1 MILKF
6 SLKFRQERAN
16 TLKRL
21 LSLFFTGLLLL
32 GALCGCSAPAKQE
45 EGLSVV
51 ATIFPQYDF
60 ARQVMG
66 NADHLTMLLRPGQE
80 VHSYEPTP
88 QDILAIQNCDL
99 FLYVGGESD
108 AWIEDVLEGMDTSH
122 MVILSLMD
130 LVDPLEEDTE
140 NVLENPEEHDHQEE
154 GTHLHQDEYDE
165 HVWTS
170 PKNAMLIT
178 QAICDALCDIDPDH
192 ADTYQQNTSAYLGQL
207 EQLDQDF
214 RQVIGSANRD
224 TLIFGDRFP
233 LLYFVREYGL
243 NYYAAFPGCASET
256 EPSAATVA
264 RLIDLVRQEQ
274 VPVVYQIELS
284 NGNIA
289 RCIADST
296 GARVETFYTCH
307 NITRDDFE
315 AGETYLSLMQRNVNS
330 LKEALN

>member
-1 MILKF
+1 MILKRLF
-6 SLKFRQERAN
+6 SL
-16 TLKRL
+16 L
-21 LSLFFTGLLLL
+21 LAGMMLL
-32 GALCGCSAPAKQE
+32 GGLSGCSAPAEQE

-66 NADHLTMLLRPGQE
+66 GDDNLTMLLRPGQE

-88 QDILAIQNCDL
+88 QDIIAIQNCDL
-99 FLYVGGESD
+99 FIYVGGESD
-108 AWIEDVLEGMDTSH
+108 AWIEDVLDGMDTSN

-130 LVDPLEEDTE
+130 VVDPLEEDTE
-140 NVLENPEEHDHQEE
+140 NVLENPEEHDHQED
-154 GTHLHQDEYDE
+154 GTHLHEEEYDE

-178 QAICDALCDIDPDH
+178 QAICDALCEIDPDNAGQYQANT
-192 ADTYQQNTSAYLGQL
+192 ADYLTQL
-207 EQLDQDF
+207 EELDAAF
-214 RQVIGSANRD
+214 REVIGDAQRD
-224 TLIFGDRFP
+224 TLFFGDRFP

-243 NYYAAFPGCASET
+243 NYYAAFPGCASDT

-264 RLIDLVRQEQ
+264 KLIDLVREEAA
-274 VPVVYQIELS
+274 PVVYQIELS

-289 RCIADST
+289 RSIADSS

-307 NITRDDFE
+307 NITADDFN
-315 AGETYLSLMQRNVNS
+315 AGETYLSLMQRNVDS

>member
-1 MILKF
+1 M
-6 SLKFRQERAN
+6 
-16 TLKRL
+16 KRL
-21 LSLFFTGLLLL
+21 LSLLLAGVLLL
-32 GALCGCSAPAKQE
+32 GTLCGCSVPAKQE

-66 NADHLTMLLRPGQE
+66 SSDDLTMLLRPGQE

-88 QDILAIQNCDL
+88 QDIIAIQNCDL
-99 FLYVGGESD
+99 FIYVGGESD

-130 LVDPLEEDTE
+130 LVDPLEEDTDS
-140 NVLENPEEHDHQEE
+140 VLENPEEHSHEDGEA
-154 GTHLHQDEYDE
+154 THLHEEEYDE

-178 QAICDALCDIDPDH
+178 QAICDALCDIDPSN
-192 ADTYQQNTSAYLGQL
+192 AQIYRQNTAAYLEQL
-207 EQLDQDF
+207 EELDQDF
-214 RQVIGSANRD
+214 REVIGSASRD

-264 RLIDLVRQEQ
+264 RLIDLVREEQ

-289 RCIADST
+289 RSIADSS
-296 GARVETFYTCH
+296 GAKVETFYTCH
-307 NITRDDFE
+307 NIARDDFN
-315 AGETYLSLMQRNVNS
+315 AGETYLSLMERNVNS

>member
-1 MILKF
+1 M
-6 SLKFRQERAN
+6 
-16 TLKRL
+16 KRL
-21 LSLFFTGLLLL
+21 LSLLLVGVLLL
-32 GALCGCSAPAKQE
+32 GALCGCSVPAKQE

-51 ATIFPQYDF
+51 ATIFPQYDI

-66 NADHLTMLLRPGQE
+66 SSDDLTMLLRPGQE

-88 QDILAIQNCDL
+88 QDIIAIQNCDL
-99 FLYVGGESD
+99 FIYVGGESD

-130 LVDPLEEDTE
+130 LVDPLEEDTDS
-140 NVLENPEEHDHQEE
+140 VLENPEEHSHEDGEA
-154 GTHLHQDEYDE
+154 THLHEEEYDE

-178 QAICDALCDIDPDH
+178 QAICDALCDIDPSN
-192 ADTYQQNTSAYLGQL
+192 AQIYRQNTAAYLEQL
-207 EQLDQDF
+207 EELDQDF
-214 RQVIGSANRD
+214 REIIGSASRD

-264 RLIDLVRQEQ
+264 RLIDLVREEQ

-289 RCIADST
+289 RSIADSS
-296 GARVETFYTCH
+296 GAKVETFYTCH
-307 NITRDDFE
+307 NITRDDFN
-315 AGETYLSLMQRNVNS
+315 AGETYLSLMERNVNS

>member
-1 MILKF
+1 MILKRLF
-6 SLKFRQERAN
+6 SL
-16 TLKRL
+16 L
-21 LSLFFTGLLLL
+21 LAGMMLL
-32 GALCGCSAPAKQE
+32 GGLSGCSAPAEQE

-60 ARQVMG
+60 AQQVMG
-66 NADHLTMLLRPGQE
+66 GDDNLTMLLRPGQE

-88 QDILAIQNCDL
+88 QDIIAIQNCDL
-99 FLYVGGESD
+99 FIYVGGESD
-108 AWIEDVLEGMDTSH
+108 AWIEDVLDGMDTSN

-130 LVDPLEEDTE
+130 VVDPLEEDTE
-140 NVLENPEEHDHQEE
+140 NVLENPEEHDHQED
-154 GTHLHQDEYDE
+154 GTHLHEEEYDE

-178 QAICDALCDIDPDH
+178 QAICDALCEIDPDNAGQYQANT
-192 ADTYQQNTSAYLGQL
+192 ADYLTQL
-207 EQLDQDF
+207 EALDAAFQE
-214 RQVIGSANRD
+214 VIGDAGRD
-224 TLIFGDRFP
+224 TLFFGDRFP

-264 RLIDLVRQEQ
+264 RLIDLAREEEA
-274 VPVVYQIELS
+274 PVVYQIELS

-289 RCIADST
+289 RSIADSS

-307 NITRDDFE
+307 NITADDFN
-315 AGETYLSLMQRNVNS
+315 AGETYLSLMQRNVES

>member
-1 MILKF
+1 M
-6 SLKFRQERAN
+6 
-16 TLKRL
+16 KRL
-21 LSLFFTGLLLL
+21 ISLLLAGVLL

-66 NADHLTMLLRPGQE
+66 SSNHLTMLLRPGQE

-88 QDILAIQNCDL
+88 QDIIAIQNCDL
-99 FLYVGGESD
+99 FIYVGGESD

-130 LVDPLEEDTE
+130 LVDPLEEDTDS
-140 NVLENPEEHDHQEE
+140 VLENPEEHSHEDGEA
-154 GTHLHQDEYDE
+154 THLHQEEYDE

-178 QAICDALCDIDPDH
+178 QAICDALCDIDPSN
-192 ADTYQQNTSAYLGQL
+192 AQTYRQNTADYLEQL
-207 EQLDQDF
+207 EGLDQDF
-214 RQVIGSANRD
+214 REVISNAGRD

-264 RLIDLVRQEQ
+264 RLIDLVREEQ

-284 NGNIA
+284 NIA
-289 RCIADST
+289 RSIADSS
-296 GARVETFYTCH
+296 GAKVETFYTCH
-307 NITRDDFE
+307 NITRDDFN
-315 AGETYLSLMQRNVNS
+315 AGETYLSLMERNVNS

>member
-1 MILKF
+1 M
-6 SLKFRQERAN
+6 
-16 TLKRL
+16 KRL
-21 LSLFFTGLLLL
+21 LSLLLAGVLLL
-32 GALCGCSAPAKQE
+32 GALCGCSVPAKQE

-66 NADHLTMLLRPGQE
+66 SSDDLTMLLRPGQE

-88 QDILAIQNCDL
+88 QDIIAIQNCDL
-99 FLYVGGESD
+99 FIYVGGESD

-130 LVDPLEEDTE
+130 LVDPLEEDTDS
-140 NVLENPEEHDHQEE
+140 VLENPEEHSHEDGEA
-154 GTHLHQDEYDE
+154 THLHEEEYDE

-178 QAICDALCDIDPDH
+178 QAICDALCDIDPSN
-192 ADTYQQNTSAYLGQL
+192 AQIYRQNTAAYLEQL
-207 EQLDQDF
+207 EELDQDF
-214 RQVIGSANRD
+214 REVIGSASRD

-264 RLIDLVRQEQ
+264 RLIDLVREEQ

-289 RCIADST
+289 RSIADSS
-296 GARVETFYTCH
+296 GAKVKTFYTCH
-307 NITRDDFE
+307 NITRDDFN
-315 AGETYLSLMQRNVNS
+315 AGETYLSLMERNVNS

>member
-1 MILKF
+1 M
-6 SLKFRQERAN
+6 
-16 TLKRL
+16 KRL
-21 LSLFFTGLLLL
+21 LSLLLAGVLLL
-32 GALCGCSAPAKQE
+32 GALCGCSVPAKQE

-66 NADHLTMLLRPGQE
+66 SSDDLTMLLRPGQE

-88 QDILAIQNCDL
+88 QDIIAIQNCDL
-99 FLYVGGESD
+99 FIYVGGESD

-122 MVILSLMD
+122 TVILSLMD
-130 LVDPLEEDTE
+130 LVDPLEEDTDS
-140 NVLENPEEHDHQEE
+140 VLESPEEHSHEDGEA
-154 GTHLHQDEYDE
+154 THLHEEEYDE

-178 QAICDALCDIDPDH
+178 QAICDALCDIDPSN
-192 ADTYQQNTSAYLGQL
+192 AQIYRQNTAAYLEQL
-207 EQLDQDF
+207 EELDQDF
-214 RQVIGSANRD
+214 REVIGSASRD

-264 RLIDLVRQEQ
+264 RLIDLVREEQ

-289 RCIADST
+289 RSIADSS
-296 GARVETFYTCH
+296 GAKVETFYTCH
-307 NITRDDFE
+307 NITRDDFN
-315 AGETYLSLMQRNVNS
+315 AGETYLSLMERNVNS

>member
-1 MILKF
+1 M
-6 SLKFRQERAN
+6 
-16 TLKRL
+16 KRL
-21 LSLFFTGLLLL
+21 LSLLLAGVLLL
-32 GALCGCSAPAKQE
+32 GALCGCSVPAKQE

-66 NADHLTMLLRPGQE
+66 SSDDLTMLLRPGQE

-88 QDILAIQNCDL
+88 QDIIAIQNCDL
-99 FLYVGGESD
+99 FIYVGGESD

-130 LVDPLEEDTE
+130 LVDPLEEDTDS
-140 NVLENPEEHDHQEE
+140 VLENPEERSHEDGEA
-154 GTHLHQDEYDE
+154 THLHEEEYDE

-178 QAICDALCDIDPDH
+178 QAICDALCDIDPSN
-192 ADTYQQNTSAYLGQL
+192 AQIYRQNTAAYLEQL
-207 EQLDQDF
+207 EELDQDF
-214 RQVIGSANRD
+214 REVIGSASRD

-264 RLIDLVRQEQ
+264 RLIDLVREEQ

-289 RCIADST
+289 RSIADSS
-296 GARVETFYTCH
+296 GAKVETFYTCH
-307 NITRDDFE
+307 NITRDDFN
-315 AGETYLSLMQRNVNS
+315 AGETYLSLMERNVNS

>member
-1 MILKF
+1 M
-6 SLKFRQERAN
+6 
-16 TLKRL
+16 KRL
-21 LSLFFTGLLLL
+21 LALLVTGAMLL
-32 GALCGCSAPAKQE
+32 GMCSGCSAPTQQE

-60 ARQVMG
+60 TRQVMG
-66 NADHLTMLLRPGQE
+66 NADHLKMLLRPGQE

-88 QDILAIQNCDL
+88 QDIIAIQNCDL
-99 FLYVGGESD
+99 FIYVGGESD
-108 AWIEDVLEGMDTSH
+108 AWIDDVLEGMDTSN

-130 LVDPLEEDTE
+130 LVEPLEEDTE
-140 NVLENPEEHDHQEE
+140 NVLENPEAHSHDEEE

-170 PKNAMLIT
+170 PQNAMGIT
-178 QAICDALCDIDPDH
+178 QAICDALCDIDPQN
-192 ADTYQQNTSAYLGQL
+192 AQTYRSNTAAYLAQL
-207 EQLDQDF
+207 TQLDQSF
-214 RQVIGSANRD
+214 RDVIRTASRD
-224 TLIFGDRFP
+224 TLLFGDRFP

-264 RLIDLVRQEQ
+264 RMIDLVREEQ
-274 VPVVYQIELS
+274 MPVVYQIELS

-289 RCIADST
+289 RSIADSS
-296 GARVETFYTCH
+296 GAKVETFYTCH
-307 NITRDDFE
+307 NITADDFQ
-315 AGETYLSLMQRNVNS
+315 AGETYLSLMQRNVES

>member
-1 MILKF
+1 M
-6 SLKFRQERAN
+6 
-16 TLKRL
+16 KRL
-21 LSLFFTGLLLL
+21 LSLLLAGVLLL
-32 GALCGCSAPAKQE
+32 GALCGCSVPAKQE

-66 NADHLTMLLRPGQE
+66 SSDDLTMLLRPGQE

-88 QDILAIQNCDL
+88 QDIIAIQNCDL
-99 FLYVGGESD
+99 FIYVGGESD

-130 LVDPLEEDTE
+130 LVDPLEEDTDS
-140 NVLENPEEHDHQEE
+140 VLENPEEHSHEDGEA
-154 GTHLHQDEYDE
+154 THLHEEEYDE

-178 QAICDALCDIDPDH
+178 QAICNALCNINPSN
-192 ADTYQQNTSAYLGQL
+192 AQIYRQNTVAYLEQL
-207 EQLDQDF
+207 EELDQDF
-214 RQVIGSANRD
+214 REVIGSASRD

-264 RLIDLVRQEQ
+264 RLIDLVREEQ

-289 RCIADST
+289 RSIADSS
-296 GARVETFYTCH
+296 GAKVETFYTCH
-307 NITRDDFE
+307 NITRDDFN
-315 AGETYLSLMQRNVNS
+315 AGETYLSLMERNVNS

>member
-1 MILKF
+1 MILKRLF
-6 SLKFRQERAN
+6 SL
-16 TLKRL
+16 L
-21 LSLFFTGLLLL
+21 LAGTMLL
-32 GALCGCSAPAKQE
+32 GGLSGCSAPAEQE

-66 NADHLTMLLRPGQE
+66 GDDNLTMLLRPGQE

-88 QDILAIQNCDL
+88 QDIIAIQNCDL
-99 FLYVGGESD
+99 FIYVGGESD
-108 AWIEDVLEGMDTSH
+108 AWIEDVLDGMDTSD

-130 LVDPLEEDTE
+130 VVDPLEEDTE
-140 NVLENPEEHDHQEE
+140 NVLENPEEHNHEE
-154 GTHLHQDEYDE
+154 DGTHLHEEEYDE

-178 QAICDALCDIDPDH
+178 QAICDALCEIDPDNAGQYQANT
-192 ADTYQQNTSAYLGQL
+192 ADYLTQL
-207 EQLDQDF
+207 EALDAAF
-214 RQVIGSANRD
+214 REVIGDAQRD
-224 TLIFGDRFP
+224 TLFFGDRFP

-264 RLIDLVRQEQ
+264 KLIDLVREEAA
-274 VPVVYQIELS
+274 PVVYQIELS

-289 RCIADST
+289 RSIADSS

-307 NITRDDFE
+307 NITADDFN
-315 AGETYLSLMQRNVNS
+315 AGETYLSLMQRNVVS

>member
-1 MILKF
+1 M
-6 SLKFRQERAN
+6 
-16 TLKRL
+16 KRL
-21 LSLFFTGLLLL
+21 LSLLLAGVLLL
-32 GALCGCSAPAKQE
+32 GTLCGCSAPAKQE

-66 NADHLTMLLRPGQE
+66 SSNHLTMLLRPGQE

-88 QDILAIQNCDL
+88 QDIIAIQNCDL
-99 FLYVGGESD
+99 FIYVGGESD

-130 LVDPLEEDTE
+130 LVDPLEEDTDS
-140 NVLENPEEHDHQEE
+140 VLENPEEHSHEDGEA
-154 GTHLHQDEYDE
+154 THLHEEEYDE

-178 QAICDALCDIDPDH
+178 QAICDALCDIDPSN
-192 ADTYQQNTSAYLGQL
+192 AQIYRQNTAAYLEQL
-207 EQLDQDF
+207 EELDQDF
-214 RQVIGSANRD
+214 REVIGSASRD

-264 RLIDLVRQEQ
+264 RLIDLVREEQ

-289 RCIADST
+289 RSIADSS
-296 GARVETFYTCH
+296 GAKVETFYTCH
-307 NITRDDFE
+307 NITRDDFN
-315 AGETYLSLMQRNVNS
+315 AGETYLSLMERNVNS

>member
-1 MILKF
+1 MILKRLF
-6 SLKFRQERAN
+6 SL
-16 TLKRL
+16 L
-21 LSLFFTGLLLL
+21 LAGTMLL
-32 GALCGCSAPAKQE
+32 GGLSGCSAPAEQE

-66 NADHLTMLLRPGQE
+66 GDDNLTMLLRPGQE

-88 QDILAIQNCDL
+88 QDIIAIQNCDL
-99 FLYVGGESD
+99 FIYVGGESD
-108 AWIEDVLEGMDTSH
+108 AWIEDVLDGMDTSD

-130 LVDPLEEDTE
+130 VVDPLEEDTE
-140 NVLENPEEHDHQEE
+140 NVLENPEEHDHQED
-154 GTHLHQDEYDE
+154 GTHLHEEEYDE

-178 QAICDALCDIDPDH
+178 QAICDALCEIDPDNAGQYQANT
-192 ADTYQQNTSAYLGQL
+192 ADYLTQL
-207 EQLDQDF
+207 EELDAAF
-214 RQVIGSANRD
+214 REVIGDAQRD
-224 TLIFGDRFP
+224 TLFFGDRFP

-264 RLIDLVRQEQ
+264 KLIDLVREEAA
-274 VPVVYQIELS
+274 PVVYQIELS

-289 RCIADST
+289 RSIADSS

-307 NITRDDFE
+307 NITADDFN
-315 AGETYLSLMQRNVNS
+315 AGETYLSLMQRNVDS

>member
-1 MILKF
+1 MILKRLF
-6 SLKFRQERAN
+6 SL
-16 TLKRL
+16 L
-21 LSLFFTGLLLL
+21 LAGMMLL
-32 GALCGCSAPAKQE
+32 GGLSGCSAPAEQE
-45 EGLSVV
+45 ERLSVV

-66 NADHLTMLLRPGQE
+66 GDDNLTMLLRPGQE

-88 QDILAIQNCDL
+88 QDIIAIQNCDL
-99 FLYVGGESD
+99 FIYVGGESD
-108 AWIEDVLEGMDTSH
+108 AWIEDVLDGMDTSN

-130 LVDPLEEDTE
+130 VVDPLEEDTE
-140 NVLENPEEHDHQEE
+140 NVLENPEEHDHQED
-154 GTHLHQDEYDE
+154 GTHLHEEEYDE

-178 QAICDALCDIDPDH
+178 QAICYALCEIDPDNAGQYQANT
-192 ADTYQQNTSAYLGQL
+192 ADYLTQL
-207 EQLDQDF
+207 EALDAAFQE
-214 RQVIGSANRD
+214 VIGDAGRD
-224 TLIFGDRFP
+224 TLFFGDRFP

-264 RLIDLVRQEQ
+264 RLIDLVREEEA
-274 VPVVYQIELS
+274 PVVYQIELS

-289 RCIADST
+289 RSIADSS

-307 NITRDDFE
+307 NITADDFN
-315 AGETYLSLMQRNVNS
+315 AGETYLSLMQRNVES

>member
-1 MILKF
+1 MILKRLF
-6 SLKFRQERAN
+6 SL
-16 TLKRL
+16 L
-21 LSLFFTGLLLL
+21 LAGMMLL
-32 GALCGCSAPAKQE
+32 GGLSGCSAPAEQE

-66 NADHLTMLLRPGQE
+66 GSGGPTMLLRPGQE

-88 QDILAIQNCDL
+88 QDIIAIQNCDL
-99 FLYVGGESD
+99 FIYVGGESD
-108 AWIEDVLEGMDTSH
+108 AWIEDVLEGMDTSN

-130 LVDPLEEDTE
+130 VVDPLEEDTE
-140 NVLENPEEHDHQEE
+140 NVLENPEEHDHQED
-154 GTHLHQDEYDE
+154 GTHLHEEEYDE

-178 QAICDALCDIDPDH
+178 QAICDALCEIGPDNAGQYQANT
-192 ADTYQQNTSAYLGQL
+192 ADYLTQL
-207 EQLDQDF
+207 EALDAAFQE
-214 RQVIGSANRD
+214 VIGDAGRD
-224 TLIFGDRFP
+224 TLFFGDRFP

-264 RLIDLVRQEQ
+264 RLIDLVREEEA
-274 VPVVYQIELS
+274 PVVYQIELS

-289 RCIADST
+289 RSIADSS

-307 NITRDDFE
+307 NITADDFN
-315 AGETYLSLMQRNVNS
+315 AGETYLSLMQRNVES

>member
-1 MILKF
+1 M
-6 SLKFRQERAN
+6 
-16 TLKRL
+16 KRL
-21 LSLFFTGLLLL
+21 LSLLLAGVLLL
-32 GALCGCSAPAKQE
+32 GTLCGCSAPAKQE

-66 NADHLTMLLRPGQE
+66 SSDDLTMLLRPGQE

-88 QDILAIQNCDL
+88 QDIIAIQNCDL
-99 FLYVGGESD
+99 FIYVGGESD

-130 LVDPLEEDTE
+130 LVDPLEEDTDS
-140 NVLENPEEHDHQEE
+140 VLENPEEHSHEDGEA
-154 GTHLHQDEYDE
+154 THLHQEEYDE

-178 QAICDALCDIDPDH
+178 QAICDALCDIDPSN
-192 ADTYQQNTSAYLGQL
+192 AQTYRQNTADYLEQL
-207 EQLDQDF
+207 EGLDQDF
-214 RQVIGSANRD
+214 REVISNAGRD

-264 RLIDLVRQEQ
+264 RLIDLVREEQ

-289 RCIADST
+289 RSIADSS
-296 GARVETFYTCH
+296 GAKVETFYTCH
-307 NITRDDFE
+307 NITRDDFN
-315 AGETYLSLMQRNVNS
+315 AGETYLSLMKCNVNS

>member
-1 MILKF
+1 M
-6 SLKFRQERAN
+6 
-16 TLKRL
+16 KRL
-21 LSLFFTGLLLL
+21 LSLLLAGVLLL
-32 GALCGCSAPAKQE
+32 GALCGCSAPAEQE

-66 NADHLTMLLRPGQE
+66 SSDDLTMLLRPGQE

-88 QDILAIQNCDL
+88 QDIIAIQNCDL
-99 FLYVGGESD
+99 FIYVGGESD

-130 LVDPLEEDTE
+130 LVDPLEEDTDS
-140 NVLENPEEHDHQEE
+140 VLENPEEHSHEDGEA
-154 GTHLHQDEYDE
+154 THLHEEEYDE

-178 QAICDALCDIDPDH
+178 QAICDALCDIDPSN
-192 ADTYQQNTSAYLGQL
+192 AQIYRQNTAAYLEQL
-207 EQLDQDF
+207 EELDQDF
-214 RQVIGSANRD
+214 REVIGSASRD

-264 RLIDLVRQEQ
+264 RLIDLVREEQ

-289 RCIADST
+289 RSIADSS
-296 GARVETFYTCH
+296 GAKVETFYTCH
-307 NITRDDFE
+307 NITRDDFN
-315 AGETYLSLMQRNVNS
+315 AGETYLSLMERNVNS

>member
-1 MILKF
+1 MILKRLF
-6 SLKFRQERAN
+6 SL
-16 TLKRL
+16 L
-21 LSLFFTGLLLL
+21 LAGMMLL
-32 GALCGCSAPAKQE
+32 GGLSGCSAPAEQE

-66 NADHLTMLLRPGQE
+66 GDDNLTMLLRPGQE

-88 QDILAIQNCDL
+88 QDIIAIQNCDL
-99 FLYVGGESD
+99 FIYVGGESD
-108 AWIEDVLEGMDTSH
+108 AWIKDVLDGMDTSN

-130 LVDPLEEDTE
+130 VVDPLEEDTE
-140 NVLENPEEHDHQEE
+140 NVLENPEEHDHQED
-154 GTHLHQDEYDE
+154 GTHLHEEEYDE

-178 QAICDALCDIDPDH
+178 QAICDALCEIDPDNAGQYQANT
-192 ADTYQQNTSAYLGQL
+192 ADYLTQL
-207 EQLDQDF
+207 EELDAAF
-214 RQVIGSANRD
+214 REVIGDAQRD
-224 TLIFGDRFP
+224 TLFFGDRFP

-264 RLIDLVRQEQ
+264 RLIDLVREEEA
-274 VPVVYQIELS
+274 PVVYQIELS

-289 RCIADST
+289 RSIADSS

-307 NITRDDFE
+307 NITADDFN
-315 AGETYLSLMQRNVNS
+315 AGETYLSLMQRNVES

>member
-1 MILKF
+1 MILKRLF
-6 SLKFRQERAN
+6 SL
-16 TLKRL
+16 L
-21 LSLFFTGLLLL
+21 LAGMMLL
-32 GALCGCSAPAKQE
+32 GGLSGCSAPAEQE

-66 NADHLTMLLRPGQE
+66 GDDNLTMLLRPGQE

-88 QDILAIQNCDL
+88 QDIIAIQNCDL
-99 FLYVGGESD
+99 FIYVGGESD
-108 AWIEDVLEGMDTSH
+108 AWIEDVLDGMDTSN

-130 LVDPLEEDTE
+130 VVDPLEEDTE
-140 NVLENPEEHDHQEE
+140 NVLENPEEHDHQED
-154 GTHLHQDEYDE
+154 GTHLHEEEYDE

-178 QAICDALCDIDPDH
+178 QAICDALCEIDPDNAGQYQANT
-192 ADTYQQNTSAYLGQL
+192 ADYLTQL
-207 EQLDQDF
+207 EALDAAF
-214 RQVIGSANRD
+214 REVIGDAQRD
-224 TLIFGDRFP
+224 TLFFGDRFP

-264 RLIDLVRQEQ
+264 KLIDLVREEAA
-274 VPVVYQIELS
+274 PVVYQIELS

-289 RCIADST
+289 RSIADSS

-307 NITRDDFE
+307 NITADDFN
-315 AGETYLSLMQRNVNS
+315 AGETYLSLMQRNVES

>member
-1 MILKF
+1 MILKRLF
-6 SLKFRQERAN
+6 SL
-16 TLKRL
+16 L
-21 LSLFFTGLLLL
+21 LAGMMLL
-32 GALCGCSAPAKQE
+32 GGLSGCSAPAEQE

-66 NADHLTMLLRPGQE
+66 GDDNLTMLLRPGQE

-88 QDILAIQNCDL
+88 QDIIAIQNCDL
-99 FLYVGGESD
+99 FIYVGGESD
-108 AWIEDVLEGMDTSH
+108 AWIEDVLDGMDTSN

-130 LVDPLEEDTE
+130 VVDPLEEDTE
-140 NVLENPEEHDHQEE
+140 NVLENPEEHDHQED
-154 GTHLHQDEYDE
+154 GTHLHEEEYDE

-178 QAICDALCDIDPDH
+178 QAICDALCEIDPDNAGQYQANT
-192 ADTYQQNTSAYLGQL
+192 ADYLTQL
-207 EQLDQDF
+207 EALDAAF
-214 RQVIGSANRD
+214 REVIGDAQRD
-224 TLIFGDRFP
+224 TLFFGDRFP

-264 RLIDLVRQEQ
+264 KLIDLVREEAA
-274 VPVVYQIELS
+274 PVVYQIELS

-289 RCIADST
+289 RSIADSS

-307 NITRDDFE
+307 NITADDFN
-315 AGETYLSLMQRNVNS
+315 AGETYLSLMQRNVDS

>member
-1 MILKF
+1 M
-6 SLKFRQERAN
+6 A
-16 TLKRL
+16 
-21 LSLFFTGLLLL
+21 GVLLL

-66 NADHLTMLLRPGQE
+66 SSDDLTMLLRPGQE

-88 QDILAIQNCDL
+88 QDIIAIQNCDL
-99 FLYVGGESD
+99 FIYVGGESD

-130 LVDPLEEDTE
+130 LVDPLEEDTDS
-140 NVLENPEEHDHQEE
+140 VLENPEEHSHEDGEA
-154 GTHLHQDEYDE
+154 THLHQEEYDE

-178 QAICDALCDIDPDH
+178 QAICDALCDIDPSN
-192 ADTYQQNTSAYLGQL
+192 AQTYRQNTADYLEQL
-207 EQLDQDF
+207 EGLDQDF
-214 RQVIGSANRD
+214 REVISNAGRD

-264 RLIDLVRQEQ
+264 RLIDLVREEQ

-289 RCIADST
+289 RSIADSS
-296 GARVETFYTCH
+296 GAKVETFYTCH
-307 NITRDDFE
+307 NITRDDFN
-315 AGETYLSLMQRNVNS
+315 AGETYLSLMERNVNS

>member
-1 MILKF
+1 M
-6 SLKFRQERAN
+6 
-16 TLKRL
+16 KRL
-21 LSLFFTGLLLL
+21 LSLLLAGVLLL
-32 GALCGCSAPAKQE
+32 GALCGCSVPAKQE

-66 NADHLTMLLRPGQE
+66 SSDDLTMLLRPGQE

-88 QDILAIQNCDL
+88 QDIIAIQNCDL
-99 FLYVGGESD
+99 FIYVGGESD

-130 LVDPLEEDTE
+130 LVDPLEEDTDS
-140 NVLENPEEHDHQEE
+140 VLENPEEHSHEDGEA
-154 GTHLHQDEYDE
+154 THLHEEEYDE

-178 QAICDALCDIDPDH
+178 QAICDALCDIDPSN
-192 ADTYQQNTSAYLGQL
+192 AQIYRQNTAAYLEQL
-207 EQLDQDF
+207 EELDQDF
-214 RQVIGSANRD
+214 REVIGSASQD

-264 RLIDLVRQEQ
+264 RLIDLVREEQ

-289 RCIADST
+289 RSIADSS
-296 GARVETFYTCH
+296 GAKVETFYTCH
-307 NITRDDFE
+307 NITRDDFN
-315 AGETYLSLMQRNVNS
+315 AGETYLSLMERNVNS

>member
-1 MILKF
+1 M
-6 SLKFRQERAN
+6 
-16 TLKRL
+16 KRL
-21 LSLFFTGLLLL
+21 ISLLLAGVLLL

-66 NADHLTMLLRPGQE
+66 SSDDLTMLLRPGQE

-88 QDILAIQNCDL
+88 QDIIAIQNCDL
-99 FLYVGGESD
+99 FIYVGGESD

-130 LVDPLEEDTE
+130 LVDPLEEDTDS
-140 NVLENPEEHDHQEE
+140 VLENPEEHSHEDGEA
-154 GTHLHQDEYDE
+154 THLHQEEYDE

-178 QAICDALCDIDPDH
+178 QAICDALCDIDPSN
-192 ADTYQQNTSAYLGQL
+192 AQTYRQNTADYLEQL
-207 EQLDQDF
+207 EGLDQDF
-214 RQVIGSANRD
+214 REVISNAGRD

-264 RLIDLVRQEQ
+264 RLIDLVREEQ

-289 RCIADST
+289 RSIADSS
-296 GARVETFYTCH
+296 GAKVETFYTCH
-307 NITRDDFE
+307 NITRDDFN
-315 AGETYLSLMQRNVNS
+315 AGETYLSLMKCNVNS

>member
-1 MILKF
+1 M
-6 SLKFRQERAN
+6 
-16 TLKRL
+16 KRL
-21 LSLFFTGLLLL
+21 LSLLLAGVLLL

-66 NADHLTMLLRPGQE
+66 SSDDLTMLLRPGQE

-88 QDILAIQNCDL
+88 QDIIAIQNCDL
-99 FLYVGGESD
+99 FIYVGGESD

-130 LVDPLEEDTE
+130 LVDPLEEDTDS
-140 NVLENPEEHDHQEE
+140 VLENPEEHSHEDGEA
-154 GTHLHQDEYDE
+154 THLHQEEYDE

-178 QAICDALCDIDPDH
+178 QAICDALCDIDPSN
-192 ADTYQQNTSAYLGQL
+192 AQTYRQNTADYLEQL
-207 EQLDQDF
+207 EGLDQDF
-214 RQVIGSANRD
+214 REVISNAGRD

-264 RLIDLVRQEQ
+264 RLIDLVREEQ

-289 RCIADST
+289 RSIADSS
-296 GARVETFYTCH
+296 GAKVETFYTCH
-307 NITRDDFE
+307 NITRDDFN
-315 AGETYLSLMQRNVNS
+315 AGETYLSLMERNVNS

>member
-1 MILKF
+1 MILKRLF
-6 SLKFRQERAN
+6 SL
-16 TLKRL
+16 L
-21 LSLFFTGLLLL
+21 LAGMMLL
-32 GALCGCSAPAKQE
+32 GGLSGCSAPAEQE

-66 NADHLTMLLRPGQE
+66 GDDNLTMLLRPGQE

-88 QDILAIQNCDL
+88 QDIIAIQNCDL
-99 FLYVGGESD
+99 FIYVGGESD
-108 AWIEDVLEGMDTSH
+108 AWIEDVLDGMDTSN

-130 LVDPLEEDTE
+130 VVDPLEEDTE
-140 NVLENPEEHDHQEE
+140 NVLENPEEHDHQED
-154 GTHLHQDEYDE
+154 GTHLHEEEYDE

-178 QAICDALCDIDPDH
+178 QAICDALCEIDPDNAGQYQANT
-192 ADTYQQNTSAYLGQL
+192 ADYLTQL
-207 EQLDQDF
+207 EELDAAF
-214 RQVIGSANRD
+214 REVIGDAQRD
-224 TLIFGDRFP
+224 TLFFGDRFP

-264 RLIDLVRQEQ
+264 KLIDLVREEAA
-274 VPVVYQIELS
+274 PVVYQIELS

-289 RCIADST
+289 RSIADSS

-307 NITRDDFE
+307 NITADDFN
-315 AGETYLSLMQRNVNS
+315 AGETYLSLMQRNVDS

>member
-1 MILKF
+1 M
-6 SLKFRQERAN
+6 
-16 TLKRL
+16 KRL
-21 LSLFFTGLLLL
+21 ISLLLAGVLL

-66 NADHLTMLLRPGQE
+66 SSDDLTMLLRPGQE

-88 QDILAIQNCDL
+88 QDIIAIQNCDL
-99 FLYVGGESD
+99 FIYVGGESD

-130 LVDPLEEDTE
+130 LVDPLEEDTDS
-140 NVLENPEEHDHQEE
+140 VLENPEEHSHEDGEA
-154 GTHLHQDEYDE
+154 THLHQEEYDE

-178 QAICDALCDIDPDH
+178 QAICDALCDIDPSN
-192 ADTYQQNTSAYLGQL
+192 AQTYRQNTADYLEQL
-207 EQLDQDF
+207 EGLDQDF
-214 RQVIGSANRD
+214 REVISNAGRD

-264 RLIDLVRQEQ
+264 RLIDLVREEQ

-289 RCIADST
+289 RSIADSS
-296 GARVETFYTCH
+296 GAKVETFYTCH
-307 NITRDDFE
+307 NITRDDFN
-315 AGETYLSLMQRNVNS
+315 AGETYLSLMERNVNS

>member
-1 MILKF
+1 M
-6 SLKFRQERAN
+6 
-16 TLKRL
+16 KRL
-21 LSLFFTGLLLL
+21 LSLLLGGVLLL
-32 GALCGCSAPAKQE
+32 GTLCGCSAPAKQE

-66 NADHLTMLLRPGQE
+66 SSNHLTMLLRPGQE

-88 QDILAIQNCDL
+88 QDIIAIQNCDL
-99 FLYVGGESD
+99 FIYVGGESD

-130 LVDPLEEDTE
+130 LVDPLEEDTDS
-140 NVLENPEEHDHQEE
+140 VLENPEEHSHEDGEA
-154 GTHLHQDEYDE
+154 THLHQEEYDE

-178 QAICDALCDIDPDH
+178 QAICDALCGIDPSN
-192 ADTYQQNTSAYLGQL
+192 AQTYRQNTAAYLEQL
-207 EQLDQDF
+207 DGLDQDF
-214 RQVIGSANRD
+214 REVISNASRD

-264 RLIDLVRQEQ
+264 RLIDLVREEQ

-289 RCIADST
+289 RSIADSS
-296 GARVETFYTCH
+296 GAKVETFYTCH
-307 NITRDDFE
+307 NITRDDFN
-315 AGETYLSLMQRNVNS
+315 AGETYLSLMERNVNS

>member
-1 MILKF
+1 M
-6 SLKFRQERAN
+6 
-16 TLKRL
+16 KRL
-21 LSLFFTGLLLL
+21 LSLLLAGVLLL
-32 GALCGCSAPAKQE
+32 GALCGCSVPAKQE

-66 NADHLTMLLRPGQE
+66 SSDDLTMLLRPGQE

-88 QDILAIQNCDL
+88 QDIIAIQNCDL
-99 FLYVGGESD
+99 FIYVGGESD

-130 LVDPLEEDTE
+130 LVDPLEEDTDS
-140 NVLENPEEHDHQEE
+140 VLENPEEHSHEDGEA
-154 GTHLHQDEYDE
+154 THLHEEEYDE

-178 QAICDALCDIDPDH
+178 QAICDALCDIDPSN
-192 ADTYQQNTSAYLGQL
+192 AQIYRQNTAAYLEQL
-207 EQLDQDF
+207 EELDQDF
-214 RQVIGSANRD
+214 REVIGSASRD

-233 LLYFVREYGL
+233 LLYFVREYGI

-264 RLIDLVRQEQ
+264 QLIDLVREEQ

-289 RCIADST
+289 RSIADSS
-296 GARVETFYTCH
+296 GAKVETFYTCH
-307 NITRDDFE
+307 NITRDDFN
-315 AGETYLSLMQRNVNS
+315 AGETYLSLMERNVNS

>member
-1 MILKF
+1 MILKRLF
-6 SLKFRQERAN
+6 SL
-16 TLKRL
+16 L
-21 LSLFFTGLLLL
+21 LAGTMLL
-32 GALCGCSAPAKQE
+32 GGLSGCSAPAEQE

-66 NADHLTMLLRPGQE
+66 GDDNLTMLLRPGQE

-88 QDILAIQNCDL
+88 QDIIAIQNCDL
-99 FLYVGGESD
+99 FIYVGGESD
-108 AWIEDVLEGMDTSH
+108 AWIEDVLDGMDTSD

-130 LVDPLEEDTE
+130 VVDPLEEDTE
-140 NVLENPEEHDHQEE
+140 NVLENPEEHNHEE
-154 GTHLHQDEYDE
+154 DGTHLHEEEYDE

-178 QAICDALCDIDPDH
+178 QAICDALCEIDPDNAGQYQANT
-192 ADTYQQNTSAYLGQL
+192 ADYLTQL
-207 EQLDQDF
+207 EALDAAF
-214 RQVIGSANRD
+214 REVIGDAQRD
-224 TLIFGDRFP
+224 TLFFGDRFP

-264 RLIDLVRQEQ
+264 RLIDLVREEAA
-274 VPVVYQIELS
+274 PVVYQIELS

-289 RCIADST
+289 RSIADSS

-307 NITRDDFE
+307 NITADDFN
-315 AGETYLSLMQRNVNS
+315 AGETYLSLMQRNVES

>member
-1 MILKF
+1 MILKRLF
-6 SLKFRQERAN
+6 SL
-16 TLKRL
+16 L
-21 LSLFFTGLLLL
+21 LAGTMLL
-32 GALCGCSAPAKQE
+32 GGLSGCSAPAEQE

-66 NADHLTMLLRPGQE
+66 GDDNLTMLLRPGQE

-88 QDILAIQNCDL
+88 QDIIAIQNCDL
-99 FLYVGGESD
+99 FIYVGGESD
-108 AWIEDVLEGMDTSH
+108 AWIEDVLEGMDTSG

-130 LVDPLEEDTE
+130 VVDPLEEDTE
-140 NVLENPEEHDHQEE
+140 NVLENPEEHNHEE
-154 GTHLHQDEYDE
+154 DGTHLHEEEYDE

-178 QAICDALCDIDPDH
+178 QAICDALCEIDPDNAGQYQANT
-192 ADTYQQNTSAYLGQL
+192 ADYLTQL
-207 EQLDQDF
+207 EELDAAF
-214 RQVIGSANRD
+214 REVIGDAQRD
-224 TLIFGDRFP
+224 TLFFGDRFP

-264 RLIDLVRQEQ
+264 RLIDLVREEEA
-274 VPVVYQIELS
+274 PVVYQIELS

-289 RCIADST
+289 RSIADSS

-307 NITRDDFE
+307 NITADDFN
-315 AGETYLSLMQRNVNS
+315 AVETYLSLMQRNVES

>member
-1 MILKF
+1 M
-6 SLKFRQERAN
+6 
-16 TLKRL
+16 KRL
-21 LSLFFTGLLLL
+21 LSLLLAGVLLL
-32 GALCGCSAPAKQE
+32 GALCGCSVPAKQE

-66 NADHLTMLLRPGQE
+66 SSDDLTMLLRPGQE

-88 QDILAIQNCDL
+88 QDIIAIQNCDL
-99 FLYVGGESD
+99 FIYVGGESD

-130 LVDPLEEDTE
+130 LVDPLEEDTDS
-140 NVLENPEEHDHQEE
+140 VLENPEEHSHEDGEA
-154 GTHLHQDEYDE
+154 THLHEEEYDE

-178 QAICDALCDIDPDH
+178 QAICDALCDIDPSN
-192 ADTYQQNTSAYLGQL
+192 AQIYRQNTAAYLEQL
-207 EQLDQDF
+207 EELDQDF
-214 RQVIGSANRD
+214 REVIGSASRD

-233 LLYFVREYGL
+233 LLYFVREYGI

-264 RLIDLVRQEQ
+264 RLIDLVREEQ

-289 RCIADST
+289 RSIADSS
-296 GARVETFYTCH
+296 GAKVETFYTCH
-307 NITRDDFE
+307 NITRDDFN
-315 AGETYLSLMQRNVNS
+315 AGETYLSLMERNVNS

>member
-1 MILKF
+1 M
-6 SLKFRQERAN
+6 
-16 TLKRL
+16 KRL
-21 LSLFFTGLLLL
+21 LSLLLAGVLLL

-66 NADHLTMLLRPGQE
+66 SSNHLTMLLRPGQE

-88 QDILAIQNCDL
+88 QDIIAIQNCDL
-99 FLYVGGESD
+99 FIYVGGESD

-130 LVDPLEEDTE
+130 LVDPLEEDTDS
-140 NVLENPEEHDHQEE
+140 VLENPEEHSHEDGEA
-154 GTHLHQDEYDE
+154 THLHQEEYDE

-178 QAICDALCDIDPDH
+178 QAICDALCDIDPSN
-192 ADTYQQNTSAYLGQL
+192 AQTYRQNTADYLEQL
-207 EQLDQDF
+207 EGLDQDF
-214 RQVIGSANRD
+214 REVISNAGRD

-264 RLIDLVRQEQ
+264 RLIDLVREEQ

-289 RCIADST
+289 RSIADSS
-296 GARVETFYTCH
+296 GAKVETFYTCH
-307 NITRDDFE
+307 NITRDDFN
-315 AGETYLSLMQRNVNS
+315 AGETYLSLMKRNVNS

>member
-1 MILKF
+1 MILKRLF
-6 SLKFRQERAN
+6 SL
-16 TLKRL
+16 L
-21 LSLFFTGLLLL
+21 LAGTMLL
-32 GALCGCSAPAKQE
+32 GGLSGCSAPAEQE

-66 NADHLTMLLRPGQE
+66 GSEGLTMLLRPGQE

-88 QDILAIQNCDL
+88 QDIIAIQNCDL
-99 FLYVGGESD
+99 FIYVGGESD
-108 AWIEDVLEGMDTSH
+108 AWIEDVLDGMDTSNI
-122 MVILSLMD
+122 VILSLMD
-130 LVDPLEEDTE
+130 VVDPLEEDTE
-140 NVLENPEEHDHQEE
+140 NVLENPEEHDHQED
-154 GTHLHQDEYDE
+154 GTHLHEEEYDE

-170 PKNAMLIT
+170 PKNAILIT
-178 QAICDALCDIDPDH
+178 QAICDALCEIDPDNAGQYQANT
-192 ADTYQQNTSAYLGQL
+192 ADYLTQL
-207 EQLDQDF
+207 EELDAAF
-214 RQVIGSANRD
+214 REVIGDAQRD
-224 TLIFGDRFP
+224 TLFFGDRFP

-264 RLIDLVRQEQ
+264 KLIDLVREEAA
-274 VPVVYQIELS
+274 PVVYQIELS

-289 RCIADST
+289 RSIADSS

-307 NITRDDFE
+307 NITADDFN
-315 AGETYLSLMQRNVNS
+315 AGETYLSLMQRNVDS

>member
-1 MILKF
+1 M
-6 SLKFRQERAN
+6 
-16 TLKRL
+16 KRL
-21 LSLFFTGLLLL
+21 ISLLLAGVLLL

-66 NADHLTMLLRPGQE
+66 SSDDLTMLLRPGQE

-88 QDILAIQNCDL
+88 QDIIAIQNCDL
-99 FLYVGGESD
+99 FIYVGGESD

-130 LVDPLEEDTE
+130 LVDPLEEDTDS
-140 NVLENPEEHDHQEE
+140 VLENPEEHSHEDGEA
-154 GTHLHQDEYDE
+154 THLHQEEYDE

-178 QAICDALCDIDPDH
+178 QAICDALCDIDPSN
-192 ADTYQQNTSAYLGQL
+192 AQTYRQNTADYLEQL
-207 EQLDQDF
+207 EGLDQDF
-214 RQVIGSANRD
+214 REVISNAGRD

-264 RLIDLVRQEQ
+264 RLIDLVREEQ

-289 RCIADST
+289 RSIADSS
-296 GARVETFYTCH
+296 GAKVETFYTCH
-307 NITRDDFE
+307 NITRDDFN
-315 AGETYLSLMQRNVNS
+315 AGETYLSLMKRNVNS

>member
-1 MILKF
+1 M
-6 SLKFRQERAN
+6 
-16 TLKRL
+16 KRL
-21 LSLFFTGLLLL
+21 LSLLLAGVLLL
-32 GALCGCSAPAKQE
+32 GALCGCSVPAKQE

-66 NADHLTMLLRPGQE
+66 SSDDLTMLLRPGQE

-88 QDILAIQNCDL
+88 QDIIAIQNCDL
-99 FLYVGGESD
+99 FIYVGGESD

-130 LVDPLEEDTE
+130 LVDPLEEDTDS
-140 NVLENPEEHDHQEE
+140 VLENPEEHSHEDGEA
-154 GTHLHQDEYDE
+154 THLHEEEYDE

-178 QAICDALCDIDPDH
+178 QAICDALCDIDPSN
-192 ADTYQQNTSAYLGQL
+192 AQIYRQNTAAYLEQL
-207 EQLDQDF
+207 EELDQDF
-214 RQVIGSANRD
+214 REVIGSASRD

-264 RLIDLVRQEQ
+264 RLIDLVREEQ

-289 RCIADST
+289 RSIADSS

-307 NITRDDFE
+307 NITADDFN
-315 AGETYLSLMQRNVNS
+315 AGETYLSLMQRNVES

>member
-1 MILKF
+1 M
-6 SLKFRQERAN
+6 
-16 TLKRL
+16 KRL
-21 LSLFFTGLLLL
+21 LSLLLVGVLLL
-32 GALCGCSAPAKQE
+32 GALCGCSVPAKQE

-66 NADHLTMLLRPGQE
+66 SSDDLTMLLRPGQE

-88 QDILAIQNCDL
+88 QDIIAIQNCDL
-99 FLYVGGESD
+99 FIYVGGESD

-130 LVDPLEEDTE
+130 LVDPLEEDTDS
-140 NVLENPEEHDHQEE
+140 VLENPEEHSHEDGEA
-154 GTHLHQDEYDE
+154 THLHEEEYDE

-178 QAICDALCDIDPDH
+178 QAICDALCDIDPSN
-192 ADTYQQNTSAYLGQL
+192 AQIYRQNTAAYLEQL
-207 EQLDQDF
+207 EELDQDF
-214 RQVIGSANRD
+214 REIIGSASRD

-264 RLIDLVRQEQ
+264 RLIDLVREEQ

-289 RCIADST
+289 RSIADSS
-296 GARVETFYTCH
+296 GAKVETFYTCH
-307 NITRDDFE
+307 NITRDDFN
-315 AGETYLSLMQRNVNS
+315 AGETYLSLMERNVNS